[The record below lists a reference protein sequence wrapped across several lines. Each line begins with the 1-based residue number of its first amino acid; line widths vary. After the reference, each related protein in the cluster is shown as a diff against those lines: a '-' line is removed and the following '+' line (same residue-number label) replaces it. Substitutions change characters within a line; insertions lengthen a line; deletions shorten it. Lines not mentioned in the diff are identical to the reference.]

1 MSVAVAILLLV
12 AVPVVAAALLRW
24 ARCPGWAV
32 LGGAVAGIVL
42 GPSIF
47 GRALPAQFQTLYVGG
62 VEQQAELEHFVR
74 RQQADAVAAEH
85 AGAGPEELAELA
97 EQQKLARGDL
107 DIAWKNAEWADQ
119 RPLRAF
125 TVAVVV
131 LTLLGA
137 GALGGRHDGQP
148 RPRSL
153 VASMSVGAWSA
164 GLPGGLAFAAMY
176 WPWHRPLS
184 EAALVGAA
192 VAIGPWV
199 LTSIDRDAADQAELG
214 GARMLQT
221 AGLIAT
227 FLAIA
232 AVGWG
237 LWLPK
242 GIAGLLL
249 TTPLLTAPLAHHF
262 LPQKG
267 SGVVFGGYRAVGRA
281 WVERVFVPVLAGC
294 VAIKI
299 DLFAHFAVW
308 PIVVLLLLSGD
319 GRWLG
324 AYLGAMV
331 LGGRRSLRTMR
342 LVLGTMAC
350 GPTQLAITALAIHTW
365 SIPGEYAMALLLGA
379 VLIETTVGARRS
391 MARRLI
397 QTEEEIQ
404 RMTQE

>member
-1 MSVAVAILLLV
+1 MAMAVAILLLV

-47 GRALPAQFQTLYVGG
+47 GRALPAQFETLYVGG

-74 RQQADAVAAEH
+74 RQQADAIAAEH
-85 AGAGPEELAELA
+85 AGAEPERLTELA
-97 EQQKLARGDL
+97 EQQKHARRDL
-107 DIAWKNAEWADQ
+107 DIAWNKAKWADQ
-119 RPLRAF
+119 GPLRAF

-137 GALGGRHDGQP
+137 GSLGGGHDDQ
-148 RPRSL
+148 PRSL
-153 VASMSVGAWSA
+153 IASMSVGAWSA

-176 WPWHRPLS
+176 WPWHRPLP

-227 FLAIA
+227 VLAIV

-237 LWLPK
+237 LWLHK
-242 GIAGLLL
+242 GIAGLLFA
-249 TTPLLTAPLAHHF
+249 TPLLAAPLAHH
-262 LPQKG
+262 LVPQKG
-267 SGVVFGGYRAVGRA
+267 SGVVFGGFGAVGGA
-281 WVERVFVPVLAGC
+281 WVEIVLVPVLAGC
-294 VAIKI
+294 VAVKI

-308 PIVVLLLLSGD
+308 PIVVILLLSGD

-342 LVLGTMAC
+342 LVLGSMAC
-350 GPTQLAITALAIHTW
+350 GPTQLAVTALAIHTW

-397 QTEEEIQ
+397 QTEQEIQ
-404 RMTQE
+404 QMTQE

>member
-1 MSVAVAILLLV
+1 MSVAVAIILLV

-32 LGGAVAGIVL
+32 LGGAVAGIAL

-47 GRALPAQFQTLYVGG
+47 GRALPIQFETLYVGG

-74 RQQADAVAAEH
+74 RQQANAVAAEH
-85 AGAGPEELAELA
+85 AGAGPEQLAELA
-97 EQQKLARGDL
+97 EQQKRARGDL
-107 DIAWKNAEWADQ
+107 DIAWDKAKWADQ

-131 LTLLGA
+131 LALLGA
-137 GALGGRHDGQP
+137 GTLSGRHDGQ
-148 RPRSL
+148 PRSL

-199 LTSIDRDAADQAELG
+199 LTSIDREAADQAELG
-214 GARMLQT
+214 GAHMLQR

-227 FLAIA
+227 VLAVA

-237 LWLPK
+237 FWLHQ
-242 GIAGLLL
+242 GIGGLLL
-249 TTPLLTAPLAHHF
+249 ATPLLAAPLAHHF
-262 LPQKG
+262 FPQKG
-267 SGVVFGGYRAVGRA
+267 SGVVFGGFGAVGGA
-281 WVERVFVPVLAGC
+281 WVEIVLVPVLAGC

-299 DLFAHFAVW
+299 DLFEHFAVW
-308 PIVVLLLLSGD
+308 PIVVILLLSGD
-319 GRWLG
+319 GRWFG
-324 AYLGAMV
+324 AFVGAMI

-342 LVLGTMAC
+342 LVLGSMAC

-391 MARRLI
+391 MAKRLI
-397 QTEEEIQ
+397 QTEKEIQ
-404 RMTQE
+404 QMTQE

>member
-1 MSVAVAILLLV
+1 MSVAVAIILLV
-12 AVPVVAAALLRW
+12 AVPVVAASFLRW

-62 VEQQAELEHFVR
+62 VEQRAQLEHFVR
-74 RQQADAVAAEH
+74 RQQADAIAAEH
-85 AGAGPEELAELA
+85 AGAGQEQLAELA
-97 EQQKLARGDL
+97 DEQKLARRDL
-107 DIAWKNAEWADQ
+107 DMAWNKAKWADQ

-125 TVAVVV
+125 TVAVVA

-137 GALGGRHDGQP
+137 GSLGGRHNSQ
-148 RPRSL
+148 PRSL

-176 WPWHRPLS
+176 WSWHRPLP
-184 EAALVGAA
+184 EAALVAAA

-227 FLAIA
+227 VLAIA

-237 LWLPK
+237 LWLHQ
-242 GIAGLLL
+242 GLTGLLIA
-249 TTPLLTAPLAHHF
+249 TPLLAAPLAHHF
-262 LPQKG
+262 FPQKG
-267 SGVVFGGYRAVGRA
+267 SGVVFGGFRAVGGA
-281 WVERVFVPVLAGC
+281 WVERVLVPVLAGC

-299 DLFAHFAVW
+299 DLFANFAVW
-308 PIVVLLLLSGD
+308 PIVVILLLSGD

-331 LGGRRSLRTMR
+331 LGGRGSLRTMR
-342 LVLGTMAC
+342 LVLGSMAC

-397 QTEEEIQ
+397 QTEEEIEQ
-404 RMTQE
+404 MTQE

>member
-12 AVPVVAAALLRW
+12 TVPVVAAALLRW

-47 GRALPAQFQTLYVGG
+47 GRALPAQFQTFYVGG
-62 VEQQAELEHFVR
+62 IEQQAELEHFVR
-74 RQQADAVAAEH
+74 RQQADAIAAEH
-85 AGAGPEELAELA
+85 AGAGPERLAELT
-97 EQQKLARGDL
+97 EQQKLARDGL
-107 DIAWKNAEWADQ
+107 DTAWNEAKWADQ

-137 GALGGRHDGQP
+137 GPRSGRNDGQP
-148 RPRSL
+148 RNL

-184 EAALVGAA
+184 EAVLVGAA

-199 LTSIDRDAADQAELG
+199 LTLIDREAADQAELG
-214 GARMLQT
+214 GAHMIQR

-227 FLAIA
+227 LLAIA

-237 LWLPK
+237 LWLHQ
-242 GIAGLLL
+242 GLAGLLL
-249 TTPLLTAPLAHHF
+249 TTPLLAAPLAHHF
-262 LPQKG
+262 FPQKG
-267 SGVVFGGYRAVGRA
+267 SGVVFGGFRAMGGA
-281 WVERVFVPVLAGC
+281 WVERVLVPVLAGC

-331 LGGRRSLRTMR
+331 LGGRGSLRTMR

-350 GPTQLAITALAIHTW
+350 GPTQLAITAIAIHTW

-397 QTEEEIQ
+397 RTEEEIE

>member
-47 GRALPAQFQTLYVGG
+47 GRALPAQFVTLYVGG

-74 RQQADAVAAEH
+74 RQQADAIAAEH
-85 AGAGPEELAELA
+85 AGAGPERLAELA
-97 EQQKLARGDL
+97 DVQKQARDDL
-107 DIAWKNAEWADQ
+107 DTAWNEAKWADQ

-137 GALGGRHDGQP
+137 GSLSGRNDGQ
-148 RPRSL
+148 PRSL

-176 WPWHRPLS
+176 WSWHRPLS
-184 EAALVGAA
+184 EAVLVAAA

-199 LTSIDRDAADQAELG
+199 LTTIDRDAADQAELG
-214 GARMLQT
+214 GAHMLRT
-221 AGLIAT
+221 AGLMAT
-227 FLAIA
+227 VLAVA
-232 AVGWG
+232 AVACG
-237 LWLPK
+237 LWLHK
-242 GIAGLLL
+242 GIPALLFA
-249 TTPLLTAPLAHHF
+249 TPLLAAPLAHHF
-262 LPQKG
+262 FPQKG
-267 SGVVFGGYRAVGRA
+267 SGVVFGGFRAMGGA
-281 WVERVFVPVLAGC
+281 WVEPVLVPVLAGC

-397 QTEEEIQ
+397 QTEEEIEQ
-404 RMTQE
+404 MTQE

>member
-1 MSVAVAILLLV
+1 MAVAEAIILLM

-62 VEQQAELEHFVR
+62 VEQQAELERFVR

-85 AGAGPEELAELA
+85 AGAGPEQLAELA
-97 EQQKLARGDL
+97 EQQKQARRDHE
-107 DIAWKNAEWADQ
+107 IAWKKAKWADQ

-137 GALGGRHDGQP
+137 GSLSGRHDGQ
-148 RPRSL
+148 PRSL

-214 GARMLQT
+214 GAHMLRT

-227 FLAIA
+227 VLAIA

-237 LWLPK
+237 LWLHN

-249 TTPLLTAPLAHHF
+249 ATPLLAAPLAHHF
-262 LPQKG
+262 FFPQKG
-267 SGVVFGGYRAVGRA
+267 SGVVFGGFRAVGGA
-281 WVERVFVPVLAGC
+281 WVERVLVPVLAGS

-299 DLFAHFAVW
+299 DLFANFAVW
-308 PIVVLLLLSGD
+308 PIVVILLVSGD

-331 LGGRRSLRTMR
+331 LGQRRSLRTMR
-342 LVLGTMAC
+342 LGLGTMAC
-350 GPTQLAITALAIHTW
+350 GPTQLVITALAIHTW

-391 MARRLI
+391 VARRLI

-404 RMTQE
+404 RMTEE

>member
-1 MSVAVAILLLV
+1 MSVAVAIILLV

-47 GRALPAQFQTLYVGG
+47 GRALPAQFVTLYVGG

-74 RQQADAVAAEH
+74 RQQADAIAAEH
-85 AGAGPEELAELA
+85 AGAGPERLAELA
-97 EQQKLARGDL
+97 DVQKQARDDL
-107 DIAWKNAEWADQ
+107 DTAWNEAKWADQ

-137 GALGGRHDGQP
+137 GSLSGRNDGQ
-148 RPRSL
+148 PRSL

-184 EAALVGAA
+184 EAVLVGAA

-199 LTSIDRDAADQAELG
+199 LTSIDREAADQAELG
-214 GARMLQT
+214 GAHMLQT
-221 AGLIAT
+221 AGLMAT
-227 FLAIA
+227 VLAVA
-232 AVGWG
+232 AVACG

-242 GIAGLLL
+242 GIPGLLL
-249 TTPLLTAPLAHHF
+249 ATPLLAAPLAHHF
-262 LPQKG
+262 FPQKG
-267 SGVVFGGYRAVGRA
+267 SGVVFGGFRAMGGA
-281 WVERVFVPVLAGC
+281 WLEPVLVPVLAGC

-365 SIPGEYAMALLLGA
+365 SLPGEYAMALLLGA

-397 QTEEEIQ
+397 QTEEEIEQ
-404 RMTQE
+404 MTQE

>member
-1 MSVAVAILLLV
+1 MAVAILLLV
-12 AVPVVAAALLRW
+12 AVPVVAAAMLRW

-62 VEQQAELEHFVR
+62 VEQQAVLEHFVR
-74 RQQADAVAAEH
+74 RQQADAIAAEP
-85 AGAGPEELAELA
+85 AGAGPERLAELT
-97 EQQKLARGDL
+97 EQQRQARRDL
-107 DIAWKNAEWADQ
+107 EITWDKAKWADQ

-137 GALGGRHDGQP
+137 GSLSGRNDG

-184 EAALVGAA
+184 EAVLVGAA

-199 LTSIDRDAADQAELG
+199 LTSIDRDAADQAELC
-214 GARMLQT
+214 GAHMLQT

-227 FLAIA
+227 VLAIA

-237 LWLPK
+237 LWLHQ
-242 GIAGLLL
+242 GIGGLLFA
-249 TTPLLTAPLAHHF
+249 TPLLAAPLAHHF
-262 LPQKG
+262 FPQKG
-267 SGVVFGGYRAVGRA
+267 SGVVFGGFRAVGDA
-281 WVERVFVPVLAGC
+281 WVERVLVPVLAGS

-308 PIVVLLLLSGD
+308 PIVVILLLSGD

-391 MARRLI
+391 VARRLI

-404 RMTQE
+404 RMTEE

>member
-1 MSVAVAILLLV
+1 MTVAVAILLLV

-62 VEQQAELEHFVR
+62 VEQQAQLAHFVR
-74 RQQADAVAAEH
+74 RQQADVIAAEH
-85 AGAGPEELAELA
+85 AGAGPEQLTELA
-97 EQQKLARGDL
+97 EQHKHARRDL
-107 DIAWKNAEWADQ
+107 DSAWDTAKWADQ

-137 GALGGRHDGQP
+137 GSLGGRHDGQP
-148 RPRSL
+148 RSL
-153 VASMSVGAWSA
+153 IASMSVGAWSA

-199 LTSIDRDAADQAELG
+199 LTSIDREAADQAELG

-227 FLAIA
+227 VLALA

-237 LWLPK
+237 LWLDK
-242 GIAGLLL
+242 GIGGLLFA
-249 TTPLLTAPLAHHF
+249 TPLLAAPLAHHLF
-262 LPQKG
+262 PQKG
-267 SGVVFGGYRAVGRA
+267 SGVVFGGFRAVGGA
-281 WVERVFVPVLAGC
+281 WVERVLVPVLAGC

-299 DLFAHFAVW
+299 DLFANFAVW
-308 PIVVLLLLSGD
+308 PILVILLLSGD
-319 GRWLG
+319 ARWFG
-324 AYLGAMV
+324 AFLGAMV

-342 LVLGTMAC
+342 LVLGSMAC

-397 QTEEEIQ
+397 QTEEEIE

>member
-1 MSVAVAILLLV
+1 MSVAVAIILLV

-47 GRALPAQFQTLYVGG
+47 GRALPGQFATLYVGG
-62 VEQQAELEHFVR
+62 VEQQVELEHFVR

-85 AGAGPEELAELA
+85 AGAGPEQLAELA
-97 EQQKLARGDL
+97 DEQKQARDDL
-107 DIAWKNAEWADQ
+107 DTAWNEAKWADQ

-137 GALGGRHDGQP
+137 GSLGGRNDGQ
-148 RPRSL
+148 PRSL

-176 WPWHRPLS
+176 WAWHRPLP
-184 EAALVGAA
+184 EAALVAAA

-214 GARMLQT
+214 GARMLQR

-227 FLAIA
+227 VLAIA

-237 LWLPK
+237 LWLHQ
-242 GIAGLLL
+242 GTAGLLL
-249 TTPLLTAPLAHHF
+249 ATPLLAAPLAHHF
-262 LPQKG
+262 FPQKG
-267 SGVVFGGYRAVGRA
+267 SGVVFDGFGTVLRG
-281 WVERVFVPVLAGC
+281 WVERVLVPVLAGC

>member
-1 MSVAVAILLLV
+1 MAVAVAIILLV
-12 AVPVVAAALLRW
+12 AVPVGAAALLRW

-47 GRALPAQFQTLYVGG
+47 GRALPAQFVNLYVGG
-62 VEQQAELEHFVR
+62 VEPQAELEHFVR

-85 AGAGPEELAELA
+85 AGAGPERLAELA
-97 EQQKLARGDL
+97 EQQKQARRDL
-107 DIAWKNAEWADQ
+107 DIAWNKAKWADQ

-137 GALGGRHDGQP
+137 GALGRRNEGQP
-148 RPRSL
+148 RSL
-153 VASMSVGAWSA
+153 IASMSVGAWSA

-176 WPWHRPLS
+176 WLWHRPLH

-214 GARMLQT
+214 GAHMLQA
-221 AGLIAT
+221 AGLLAT
-227 FLAIA
+227 LLAIV
-232 AVGWG
+232 AVGFG
-237 LWLPK
+237 LWLHQGPP
-242 GIAGLLL
+242 GLLL
-249 TTPLLTAPLAHHF
+249 TTPLLAAPLAHHF
-262 LPQKG
+262 FPQKG
-267 SGVVFGGYRAVGRA
+267 SGVVFDGFGTVLRG
-281 WVERVFVPVLAGC
+281 WVERVLVPVLAGC

-397 QTEEEIQ
+397 QTEEEIEQ
-404 RMTQE
+404 MTQE

>member
-1 MSVAVAILLLV
+1 MSVAVAIILLV
-12 AVPVVAAALLRW
+12 AVPIVAAALLRW

-42 GPSIF
+42 GPSIC
-47 GRALPAQFQTLYVGG
+47 GRALPIQFEILYVGG
-62 VEQQAELEHFVR
+62 VEQQAKLEHFVR
-74 RQQADAVAAEH
+74 RQQADAIAAEH
-85 AGAGPEELAELA
+85 AGAGPEQLAELA
-97 EQQKLARGDL
+97 EQQNRARGDL
-107 DIAWKNAEWADQ
+107 DIAWDKAKWADQ

-137 GALGGRHDGQP
+137 GTLSGRHDGQ
-148 RPRSL
+148 PRSL

-199 LTSIDRDAADQAELG
+199 LTSIDREAADQAELG
-214 GARMLQT
+214 GARMLQR

-227 FLAIA
+227 VLALA

-237 LWLPK
+237 FWLHQ
-242 GIAGLLL
+242 GIGGLLL
-249 TTPLLTAPLAHHF
+249 ATPLLAAPLAHHF
-262 LPQKG
+262 FPQKG
-267 SGVVFGGYRAVGRA
+267 SGVVFGGFGALLGG
-281 WVERVFVPVLAGC
+281 WVEIVLVPVLAGC

-299 DLFAHFAVW
+299 DLFEHFAVW
-308 PIVVLLLLSGD
+308 PIVVILLLSGD
-319 GRWLG
+319 GRWFG
-324 AYLGAMV
+324 AFVGAMI

-342 LVLGTMAC
+342 LVLGSMAC

-391 MARRLI
+391 MAKRLI

>member
-1 MSVAVAILLLV
+1 MAMAVAILLLV

-47 GRALPAQFQTLYVGG
+47 GRALPAQFETLYVGG

-74 RQQADAVAAEH
+74 RQQADAIAAEH
-85 AGAGPEELAELA
+85 AGAEPERLTELA
-97 EQQKLARGDL
+97 EQQKHARRDL
-107 DIAWKNAEWADQ
+107 DIAWNKAKWADQ
-119 RPLRAF
+119 GPLRAF

-137 GALGGRHDGQP
+137 GSLGGGHDDQ
-148 RPRSL
+148 PRSL
-153 VASMSVGAWSA
+153 IASMSVGAWSA

-176 WPWHRPLS
+176 WPWHRPLP

-227 FLAIA
+227 VLAIV

-237 LWLPK
+237 LWLHK
-242 GIAGLLL
+242 GIAGLLFA
-249 TTPLLTAPLAHHF
+249 TPLLAAPLAHHLF
-262 LPQKG
+262 PQKG
-267 SGVVFGGYRAVGRA
+267 SGVVFGGFGAVGGA
-281 WVERVFVPVLAGC
+281 WVEIVLVPVLAGC
-294 VAIKI
+294 VAVKI

-308 PIVVLLLLSGD
+308 PIVVILLLSGD

-342 LVLGTMAC
+342 LVLGSMAC
-350 GPTQLAITALAIHTW
+350 GPTQLAVTALAIHTW

-397 QTEEEIQ
+397 QTEQEIQ
-404 RMTQE
+404 QMTQE